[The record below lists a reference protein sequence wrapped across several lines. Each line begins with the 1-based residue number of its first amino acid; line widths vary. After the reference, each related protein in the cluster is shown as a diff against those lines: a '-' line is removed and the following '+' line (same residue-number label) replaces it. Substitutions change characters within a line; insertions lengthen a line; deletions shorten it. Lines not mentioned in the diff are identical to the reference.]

1 MGKKLWMIPLVVM
14 MTSALCEE
22 KITVKK
28 LLSENPFLR
37 LNHLDVPCFT
47 SANCPLKDIKSF
59 SLTTNFPVEFK
70 KKMGALID
78 KELASVGTLVNTKEM
93 VEQGLM
99 MIGSTNHLFLH
110 VGEVLDTEGNRLPL
124 TRINLSLETSVQL
137 YETKLETR
145 PRVWSINAFVA
156 GPFEEKLNEKVI
168 SAVQKLIKEFTENYS
183 FANKESRKKPSFY
196 CMY

>member
-1 MGKKLWMIPLVVM
+1 MRKRLWVIPLVTM
-14 MTSALCEE
+14 MTCALCEE
-22 KITVKK
+22 KITVQK
-28 LLSENPFLR
+28 LLSENPMLR

-47 SANCPLKDIKSF
+47 PATCPLKDIKSF
-59 SLTTNFPVEFK
+59 TLTTNFAVECK
-70 KKMGALID
+70 KKMSALID
-78 KELASVGTLVNTKEM
+78 RELATIGTLVNSKEM

-124 TRINLSLETSVQL
+124 TRINLCLETSVHL
-137 YETKLETR
+137 SETKLETR

-156 GPFEEKLNEKVI
+156 VPFDEKLNEKVI
-168 SAVQKLIKEFTENYS
+168 SAVQKVVKEFTQNYS
-183 FANKESRKKPSFY
+183 FANKENRKKPSFY

>member
-1 MGKKLWMIPLVVM
+1 
-14 MTSALCEE
+14 
-22 KITVKK
+22 
-28 LLSENPFLR
+28 
-37 LNHLDVPCFT
+37 
-47 SANCPLKDIKSF
+47 
-59 SLTTNFPVEFK
+59 
-70 KKMGALID
+70 MGALID